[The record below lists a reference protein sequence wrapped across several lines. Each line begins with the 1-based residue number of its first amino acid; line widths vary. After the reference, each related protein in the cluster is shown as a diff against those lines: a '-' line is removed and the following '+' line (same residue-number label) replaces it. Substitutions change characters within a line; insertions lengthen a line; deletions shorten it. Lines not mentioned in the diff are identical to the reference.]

1 MSDTTGAPKLETT
14 NPTGAEVAEFL
25 RRHPEFLLEHPDLLR
40 LLTPALHERKDG
52 AVDLQRYMLD
62 RARGDIAKLQ
72 TAHNDL
78 VTTSRGNLTGQSR
91 IHASVLAMLE
101 ARTLEHLIEIISTD
115 LAMHL
120 DVDSVVLGFEALDRA
135 TSEAGARGLKLL
147 PKGKVDKILG
157 GRDVVLKA
165 DEPGDAAIFGGAATL
180 VRSQALLRLQL
191 KRDAPHGILAFGS
204 RVPDKFHSGQGTEL
218 LGFLARTV
226 ELTMRGWLDR

>member
-14 NPTGAEVAEFL
+14 NPTGAEVADFL
-25 RRHPEFLLEHPDLLR
+25 RRHPDFLVEHPDLLR

-62 RARGDIAKLQ
+62 RARGDLAKLQ
-72 TAHNDL
+72 AAHNDL
-78 VTTSRGNLTGQSR
+78 VTTSRSNLTGQSR
-91 IHASVLAMLE
+91 IHAGVLAMLE
-101 ARTLEHLIEIISTD
+101 ARTLEHLIEIIITD

-120 DVDSVVLGFEALDRA
+120 DVDSVALGFEALDRA
-135 TSEAGARGLKLL
+135 TSDAGARGLKLL
-147 PKGKVDKILG
+147 PKGKVDKLLG

-165 DEPGDAAIFGGAATL
+165 DEPGDVAIFGGAATL